1 MSATERMVPANPEA
15 EEAVLGSILIDPDA
29 IIKVAPTLRADDFYL
44 EKHRWIYQAAL
55 DLYERRQPPDFITI
69 CDELERRG
77 QLQEVG
83 GPAYITELI
92 NAVPTAFH
100 VEHYASIVE
109 RTSILRRLISAAGQI
124 AQLAYEDKGEIDEIV
139 DRAEEIVFGVSEHR
153 LQRFLVPIRQVM
165 NEVITRIDYLASH
178 QGELLGVPTGFRL
191 LDKLLGGFQ
200 KSDLI
205 ILAARPSVGKTSLA
219 LNIAA
224 NAAKRYGQRV
234 AFFSLEMSAEQLVQR
249 LLAAETG
256 IDQQRLRLGQIREEE
271 WPLLMEAAGVLSN
284 TMMFIDD
291 TPALSALELRTKA
304 RRIHAEHGLDFIV
317 VDYLQLMRGDTR
329 SENRVQEI
337 SYISR
342 ALKWL
347 ARELNVPV
355 LALSQLSRAVESRPD
370 KRPMLS
376 DLRESGSIEQ
386 DADVVLFIYRE
397 DMYDEDTDRQNIAD
411 VIVAKHRN
419 GPTGVVSLY
428 FKKELTQFL
437 ELELY
442 REELAVEEIE

>member
-1 MSATERMVPANPEA
+1 MVPANPEA

-29 IIKVAPTLRADDFYL
+29 IIKVAPTLRAEDFYL

-109 RTSILRRLISAAGQI
+109 RTSVLRRLISAAGQI

-271 WPLLMEAAGVLSN
+271 WPLLMEAAGALSN

-317 VDYLQLMRGDTR
+317 VDYLQLMRGDAR
-329 SENRVQEI
+329 AENRVQEI

-437 ELELY
+437 ELELH
-442 REELAVEEIE
+442 REELTIGEVE